1 MKPVEPAL
9 RSVHR
14 DTLSLSRAADRMAGW
29 RYDLS
34 TGRPREGAPVMI
46 KRLLQRIC
54 SNLLAK
60 TCAAACAG
68 LLVCALPDSPLQAQT
83 PTPPQA
89 RPGEAAVLSL
99 GGRLYDNHWA
109 VLGRQ
114 PPPERHPQFPTEV
127 EIAPEATWRCVAC
140 HGWDYRGAEGHL
152 GTRSASPI
160 LKSLADVR
168 GMDPREIV
176 ARISAPPHREMAT
189 PIPGDLLLLLARF
202 LSAGQHDMGALMNA
216 EGKAT
221 GDPMRGKDIYEGT
234 CIRCHQAD
242 GKAPL
247 YGEAGDKSS
256 LGWIAR
262 NRPAQ
267 AVHKIRNG
275 APLADMLS
283 LRFIDTD
290 SLAGLLAYLQRLDP
304 PR

>member
-1 MKPVEPAL
+1 MIIRSL
-9 RSVHR
+9 RGIGSNV
-14 DTLSLSRAADRMAGW
+14 LAKARAAAFA
-29 RYDLS
+29 S
-34 TGRPREGAPVMI
+34 
-46 KRLLQRIC
+46 
-54 SNLLAK
+54 
-60 TCAAACAG
+60 
-68 LLVCALPDSPLQAQT
+68 LLVCAWLVSPLEAQT
-83 PTPPQA
+83 PTSPQA

-114 PPPERHPQFPTEV
+114 PPSERHPQFPA
-127 EIAPEATWRCVAC
+127 EIDTSPQATWRCVAC

-152 GTRSASPI
+152 GTQSASPV
-160 LKSLADVR
+160 LKSLANVQ
-168 GMDPREIV
+168 GMDPQEIV
-176 ARISAPPHREMAT
+176 ARISAPPHRDMTT
-189 PIPGDLLLLLARF
+189 PIPGDLLLVLARF
-202 LSAGQHDMGALMNA
+202 LSAGQHDMSALIDA
-216 EGKAT
+216 ERKAT

-283 LRFIDTD
+283 LRFVDTD